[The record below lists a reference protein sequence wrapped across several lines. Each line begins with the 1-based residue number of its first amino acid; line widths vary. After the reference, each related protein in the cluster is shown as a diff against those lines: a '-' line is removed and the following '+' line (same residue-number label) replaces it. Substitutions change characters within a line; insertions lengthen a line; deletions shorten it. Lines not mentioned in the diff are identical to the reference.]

1 MSIALT
7 SYLKPLQ
14 PFLERESLSEICINR
29 PGEIWLEEKG
39 RFTKELIPELT
50 ENRLQIL
57 AELIAEDNHKN
68 LSRAKPLMSATL
80 PNGARCQFVL
90 QPACDKGQ
98 FICSIRKPSVAD
110 LSLEDWEKQ
119 GAFAKVKKARVE
131 RFNSVNQTLQLLL
144 KEERWKELLDFA
156 VRAHLNILISG
167 GTSTAKTTLLN
178 SCLKEIA
185 PHERLI
191 TIEGVREVK
200 TSLDNC
206 VHLLANEDD
215 ESVQS
220 VTMLDLL
227 KVSFRLRPDRIFL
240 SELRSREAYPYLR
253 ASISGHPGSLTTL
266 HANSIAS
273 AKEQLCF
280 MLSESP
286 ELRNAPVA
294 RLKELIALSVQVIVQ
309 MTREDD
315 GIRLIEDIEVGDF
328 KHAHV

>member
-14 PFLERESLSEICINR
+14 PFLERKAVSEICINK
-29 PGEIWLEEKG
+29 PQEVWYEEKG
-39 RFTKELIPELT
+39 RFSKELVPELT
-50 ENRLQIL
+50 ENRLIQL

-68 LSRAKPLMSATL
+68 LCADKPLLSATL

-90 QPACDKGQ
+90 KPACDKEQ
-98 FICSIRKPSVAD
+98 FICSIRKPSLAD

-119 GAFAKVKKARVE
+119 GAFARVKKARVE

-144 KEERWKELLDFA
+144 KEARWKELLDFA

-185 PHERLI
+185 PSERLI

-200 TSLDNC
+200 TNLPNC

-215 ESVQS
+215 ENSSVS
-220 VTMLDLL
+220 MLDLL

-286 ELRNAPVA
+286 ELRNAPVT

-309 MTREDD
+309 MTREEN
-315 GIRLIEDIEVGDF
+315 GARFIEDIQVVGF
-328 KHAHV
+328 